1 MVLVLAFSI
10 VNSGLNSLDS
20 DTRGI
25 ETGWRGIDSDMAQ
38 IVEALGDNPG
48 RIWSGDATVMNY
60 LEWARVPVTYDMRP
74 EIWSEAISGDAK
86 ANDYRAYVDSLEGGY
101 GVLKEDGWTWAIVRD
116 SNVKRF
122 GKACPGA
129 DKAASGRGYVLY
141 RL

>member
-20 DTRGI
+20 ETRWV

-48 RIWSGDATVMNY
+48 RIWSEDATVMNY

-74 EIWSEAISGDAK
+74 EIWSEAISGDGR
-86 ANDYRAYVDSLEGGY
+86 ANDYRAYVDSLEGATG
-101 GVLKEDGWTWAIVRD
+101 
-116 SNVKRF
+116 
-122 GKACPGA
+122 P
-129 DKAASGRGYVLY
+129 
-141 RL
+141 